1 MSSYV
6 CFAGIAILLII
17 IIFMGQTTTA
27 KKTSPRDSFT
37 DLAGFDQPSSL
48 TNQHN
53 INSAAEVKDPYLLET
68 VKPTTTPE
76 RVKLSPVLKKID
88 LKHLKWGQTKMTD
101 MLREFNRICRKY
113 DLKYW
118 CTGGTLIGILR
129 HQGWI
134 PWDGDIDVCMLESDF
149 KKLEHV
155 IQKELPRNMWFQSL
169 KTDKNYRAGG
179 TAAKIRDINSC
190 YLTTAKRKNKG
201 HGGLQLDIFT
211 YGHRGNRLIA
221 RKRMNDLKNYDYS
234 LIFPL
239 QEKYFQDILVYI
251 PNNYQKYSITN
262 WKQYPPP
269 LIPVSKRYPHEGPIE
284 ANRPCPLN
292 VKNYPKLYQNQES
305 PKKSKT
311 T

>member
-1 MSSYV
+1 MSNYV
-6 CFAGIAILLII
+6 CFVGISILIII
-17 IIFMGQTTTA
+17 IIFMAQTTTA
-27 KKTSPRDSFT
+27 KKTSQRDSFK
-37 DLAGFDQPSSL
+37 DIVGFDQPFGL
-48 TNQHN
+48 DNQQN
-53 INSAAEVKDPYLLET
+53 INNLAKVNDSYLLENG
-68 VKPTTTPE
+68 KSTPPE
-76 RVKLSPVLKKID
+76 DIELSPVLKKID

-134 PWDGDIDVCMLESDF
+134 PWDGDIDVCMLDSDF
-149 KKLEHV
+149 KKLEHI
-155 IQKELPRNMWFQSL
+155 IQKELPGNMWFQSL
-169 KTDKNYRAGG
+169 KTDKNYRAGV

-190 YLTTAKRKNKG
+190 YLKSAKRKIKG
-201 HGGLQLDIFT
+201 HHGLQLDIFT

-239 QEKYFQDILVYI
+239 QEKYFEDVLVYI
-251 PNNYQKYSITN
+251 PNNYQKYSIIN

-269 LIPVSKRYPHEGPIE
+269 LIAVSKRFPHEGPIE

-292 VKNYPKLYQNQES
+292 VKHYPKLYQNRES
-305 PKKSKT
+305 PRKSKT